1 MPAAYDIQAKQR
13 LIDDLIN
20 ADIQFGLV
28 NNTLQ
33 FSPPTATS
41 LSGRNTE
48 ITINVFNGSSHVNC
62 LVSHY
67 NREYLTDVLSDLN
80 IQEMD
85 LTGFTTTHD
94 LLPAILAT
102 YQINLSEEDIVLE
115 DLATNGNR
123 LNAASGSYGWLGS
136 FEFTST
142 ILEYPPLIRSRSE
155 FLLITRSGKLIR
167 RLFPTYPTPI

>member
-41 LSGRNTE
+41 LSDRNTE

-123 LNAASGSYGWLGS
+123 LNAAPNSYGWLGS
-136 FEFTST
+136 FEFTSI
-142 ILEYPPLIRSRSE
+142 ILEFPPLIRTTTNR
-155 FLLITRSGKLIR
+155 LLSTHSGKYLR
-167 RLFPTYPTPI
+167 RVYPTYPSGV